1 MAKAVTDAPAEEEE
15 GAEGQRV
22 ASDDPLQVSRREVQ
36 PALDRRERD
45 VDDAEVELEHELG
58 CDHESEAVPIRWAFE
73 VVLVIDAGPLDGERA
88 GGSEP
93 SLAPRISER
102 RLISIPRDGKVRAIR
117 LPSGTRSVSA
127 RPYRGGLIWRSTSC
141 GWPGRPERPKG

>member
-22 ASDDPLQVSRREVQ
+22 ASDDPLQVRRAKSNSRLIVGSAMLTMLKSSWSTNWAATTSPR
-36 PALDRRERD
+36 
-45 VDDAEVELEHELG
+45 
-58 CDHESEAVPIRWAFE
+58 AVPIRWAFE

-93 SLAPRISER
+93 SLAPR
-102 RLISIPRDGKVRAIR
+102 
-117 LPSGTRSVSA
+117 
-127 RPYRGGLIWRSTSC
+127 ST
-141 GWPGRPERPKG
+141 PNAD